1 MKLFVIALVAAVVFT
16 TISTLSSMAIGQ
28 EENYDLVRCSHVN
41 VVDNPSCEVLCGLAA
56 SYFGASFDGSAWD
69 MTYCN
74 CTLGFGFFN
83 FTEAFCDELG
93 AGEEP
98 FDCAEYNI
106 YDDFSCNMFCE
117 TIGDNSGSFSTEG
130 NGNYSANCICDT
142 SNGDKNLCF
151 SPYYEAY
158 NEDEEGGSL
167 FTGNI
172 SCAAIE
178 VSTARQCTEFCED
191 LLDLESGSVTG
202 TINDVGCNCTST
214 SSSPV
219 AFNNQVCSR
228 QVDTTHLVNML
239 LNALSLPATCQQP
252 FRNAMTPEFFR
263 CGFSGQLEI
272 DEVDE
277 YYREGH
283 DHDDDDEDE
292 ERLEDSVIGLQFTE
306 ATCMDPCI
314 RTFLESTRILRNSN
328 CLSALNFTNFDD
340 EHDDNRRREEFSS
353 TGLPDHETESAS
365 RSEIEGVGDFF
376 ESLGRLYRLVPLLN
390 LYCTEGGN
398 GNCGELS
405 SVFRAIN
412 STSVTAGDCTLIN
425 ERGFCL
431 GSFRAHLNERLA
443 GSGDMF
449 ASDVVSACSAVN
461 VDVTSA
467 STGTEAPGTLSGG
480 FFVASSVVGVAIAS
494 LVAALF
500 LLF

>member
-1 MKLFVIALVAAVVFT
+1 MKLMIAVGAVVAIVGFLSFT
-16 TISTLSSMAIGQ
+16 AFASEDVDYNYVSCTHLNTVNASSC
-28 EENYDLVRCSHVN
+28 DS
-41 VVDNPSCEVLCGLAA
+41 LCDLAA
-56 SYFGASFDGSAWD
+56 SFYGGSLNMSVWD
-69 MTYCN
+69 MSFCN
-74 CTLGFGFFN
+74 CTLDFGDGSFQFVETVCEV
-83 FTEAFCDELG
+83 FEFGHED
-93 AGEEP
+93 EP
-98 FDCAEYNI
+98 FDCREFNI
-106 YDDFSCNMFCE
+106 NDNMACNFMCMG
-117 TIGDNSGSFSTEG
+117 IGDNSGSFADG
-130 NGNYSANCICDT
+130 GCYCDT
-142 SNGDKNLCF
+142 TSDEKELCVLEDYDEGSSNGIL
-151 SPYYEAY
+151 S
-158 NEDEEGGSL
+158 
-167 FTGNI
+167 GNI